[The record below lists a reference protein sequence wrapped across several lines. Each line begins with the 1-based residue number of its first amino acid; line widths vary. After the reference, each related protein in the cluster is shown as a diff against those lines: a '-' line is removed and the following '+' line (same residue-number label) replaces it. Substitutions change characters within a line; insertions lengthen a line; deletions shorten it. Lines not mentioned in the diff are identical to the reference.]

1 MPTAK
6 SEDSQNSPAPSDAEE
21 LELTPKEIAAL
32 DRAANK
38 VFEDMALDGLPVF
51 RPDPTKKPLPT

>member
-1 MPTAK
+1 
-6 SEDSQNSPAPSDAEE
+6 